1 MTASPTVGPAALPAR
16 RAGKGVYGG
25 LVLLVAIGLV
35 LHIGV
40 GSSLWIS
47 PARVIAEIF
56 RGNLEGADPMNTV
69 VWQIRLPRAMG
80 CLLVGGLLGL
90 VGSAFQALFRNPLA
104 EPYVVGVSSGAAVGG
119 SLALVLRLSEAFF
132 GLAGLGMAFA
142 GGLGSLGLV
151 VTLARRRGVIN
162 VPTLLLAGVV
172 VGSLLAALLS
182 LILLAAGGDTN
193 QVLRWLLGSMT
204 PMFWPRVA
212 ILAATLAIGAAILTR
227 ETRRLNAFSV
237 GEDSAQRLGVDT
249 ARLKKRVLVTG
260 TAMAA
265 VAVGSVGIVGFLG
278 LVAPHIARKML
289 GIDLRQSLIGAG
301 LIGAILL
308 LLADLVAQRAVPG
321 TELPV
326 GAVTA
331 ILGAPTLLLL
341 LRGKGETP

>member
-1 MTASPTVGPAALPAR
+1 MTAFPTVDPVALPAG
-16 RAGKGVYGG
+16 RAVRAIYGG
-25 LVLLVAIGLV
+25 LGLLVFVALV

-47 PARVIAEIF
+47 PARVIAEVLGGN
-56 RGNLEGADPMNTV
+56 RGGADPINTV
-69 VWQIRLPRAMG
+69 VWEIRLPRAAG
-80 CLLVGGLLGL
+80 CLLVGALLGL
-90 VGSAFQALFRNPLA
+90 VGAAFQALFRNPLA

-119 SLALVLRLSEAFF
+119 SLALILRFSEAFF
-132 GLAGLGMAFA
+132 GLAGLGTAFA

-151 VTLARRRGVIN
+151 VALAKRRGVIN

-204 PMFWPRVA
+204 PMFWPRLSILCVTLLA
-212 ILAATLAIGAAILTR
+212 GVTILAR
-227 ETRRLNAFSV
+227 ETRRLNAFAV

-249 ARLKKRVLVTG
+249 SRLKKRVLVTG

-278 LVAPHIARKML
+278 LVAPHIARRLL
-289 GIDLRQSLIGAG
+289 GIDLRHSLIGAG
-301 LIGAILL
+301 LLGSILL
-308 LLADLVAQRAVPG
+308 LLADLLAQRAVPG

-331 ILGAPTLLLL
+331 VLGAPTLLLL

>member
-1 MTASPTVGPAALPAR
+1 MTASRTVDPVALAAG
-16 RAGKGVYGG
+16 RAGRAIYGG
-25 LVLLVAIGLV
+25 LCLVVLVSLV
-35 LHIGV
+35 LHIGI

-47 PARVIAEIF
+47 PFQVISEIA
-56 RGNLEGADPMNTV
+56 RGNLGGADPVNTV
-69 VWQIRLPRAMG
+69 VWEIRLPRAVG
-80 CLLVGGLLGL
+80 CLLVGALLGL
-90 VGSAFQALFRNPLA
+90 VGAAFQALFRNPLA

-119 SLALVLRLSEAFF
+119 SLALILRLSEAFF
-132 GLAGLGMAFA
+132 GLAGLGAAFA
-142 GGLGSLGLV
+142 GGLASLGLV
-151 VTLARRRGVIN
+151 VALAKRRGVIN

-212 ILAATLAIGAAILTR
+212 ILSVTLVFGTMILTR
-227 ETRRLNAFSV
+227 ETRRLNAFAV

-278 LVAPHIARKML
+278 LVAPHIARRML
-289 GIDLRQSLIGAG
+289 GIDLRHSLIGAG
-301 LIGAILL
+301 LLGSILL
-308 LLADLVAQRAVPG
+308 LLADLLAQRSVPG

-331 ILGAPTLLLL
+331 VLGAPTLLLL

>member
-1 MTASPTVGPAALPAR
+1 MSAPSAVEPAALASTRAAR
-16 RAGKGVYGG
+16 SLYGG
-25 LVLLVAIGLV
+25 LVAVLLALFV
-35 LHIGV
+35 LHIGI
-40 GSSLWIS
+40 GSSVWIA
-47 PARVIAEIF
+47 PGQVLAEIA
-56 RGNLEGADPMNTV
+56 RGNADGADPINTI
-69 VWQIRLPRAMG
+69 VWQIRLPRAAG
-80 CLLVGGLLGL
+80 CLLVGAMLGL
-90 VGSAFQALFRNPLA
+90 VGAAFQALFRNPLA

-119 SLALVLRLSEAFF
+119 SLAIVLRFSEALF
-132 GLAGLGMAFA
+132 GLAGLGAAFA
-142 GGLGSLGLV
+142 GGLGSLALV
-151 VTLARRRGVIN
+151 VALARRRGVIN

-182 LILLAAGGDTN
+182 LILLAAGGNTN

-212 ILAATLAIGAAILTR
+212 ILAIALLGGTALLTR
-227 ETRRLNAFSV
+227 ETRRLNAFAV

-278 LVAPHIARKML
+278 LVAPHIARRML

-301 LIGAILL
+301 LFGAILL
-308 LLADLVAQRAVPG
+308 LAADLLAQRAVPG
-321 TELPV
+321 VELPV

-331 ILGAPTLLLL
+331 VLGAPTLLLL